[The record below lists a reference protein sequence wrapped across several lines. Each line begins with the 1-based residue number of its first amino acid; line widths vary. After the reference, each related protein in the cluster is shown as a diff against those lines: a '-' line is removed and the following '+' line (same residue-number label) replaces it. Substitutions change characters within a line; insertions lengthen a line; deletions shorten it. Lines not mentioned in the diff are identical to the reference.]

1 MVFTNLFL
9 PIILL
14 RVTPTAKR
22 NTYSVAWL
30 VGWIPRVACF
40 ARNPG
45 LRNRN
50 SFRVAAAYVC
60 FVMDGIMFVCMD
72 VGVAAGGR
80 PIIPRREGAL
90 SKRLK
95 HTKYELP
102 PLGEG

>member
-1 MVFTNLFL
+1 MGAHTQGRGL
-9 PIILL
+9 
-14 RVTPTAKR
+14 
-22 NTYSVAWL
+22 
-30 VGWIPRVACF
+30 

-45 LRNRN
+45 LGN
-50 SFRVAAAYVC
+50 SNTYRVAAAYVCFVMEGIMFVSMDVGVADAYVC

-72 VGVAAGGR
+72 VGVAAGGH
-80 PIIPRREGAL
+80 PRISQGEGVL